1 MKLLFDVFPV
11 ILFFVFFKFGNS
23 HPETADAIL
32 AAFHIVLGQSIKPA
46 IFLATLVSIFATTL
60 QILWTKYRHGK
71 VDAMLWL
78 SFFVIVLFGGA
89 TLIFHNDT
97 FIRWKP
103 TVLYWLFSGALIG
116 SNLIFKKNL
125 IRSALSNK
133 MALPVRIW
141 NLLNLSWGL
150 FFLALGFIN
159 LYVAYNYPIESWV
172 NFKLFGFTGLML
184 IFVVAQSAWLSKY
197 MNEDKE
203 NN

>member
-1 MKLLFDVFPV
+1 MKLLFDIFPV

-23 HPETADAIL
+23 HPETAEAIL
-32 AAFHIVLGQSIKPA
+32 ATFHIVLGDSIKPA
-46 IFLATLVSIFATTL
+46 IFLATLVSIFATTF
-60 QILWTKYRHGK
+60 QIIWTKLRHGK
-71 VDAMLWL
+71 VDSMLWV
-78 SFFVIVLFGGA
+78 SFSVIVLFGGA

-103 TVLYWLFSGALIG
+103 TVLYWLFAATLFG

-125 IRSALSNK
+125 IRSTLSSK
-133 MALPVRIW
+133 MALPVRVW

-150 FFLALGFIN
+150 FFTALGFIN
-159 LYVAYNYPIESWV
+159 LYVAYNYSIESWV
-172 NFKLFGFTGLML
+172 NFKLFGFTGLMVL
-184 IFVVAQSAWLSKY
+184 FVVAQSAWLSKY

>member
-32 AAFHIVLGQSIKPA
+32 AAFHIVLAPSIKPA
-46 IFLATLVSIFATTL
+46 IFLATLVSIFATTV
-60 QILWTKYRHGK
+60 QIVWTKLRHGK

-103 TVLYWLFSGALIG
+103 TVLYWLFSGALMG

-159 LYVAYNYPIESWV
+159 LYVAYNYSIESWV

-184 IFVVAQSAWLSKY
+184 IFIVAQSAWLSKY

>member
-23 HPETADAIL
+23 HPETAEAIL
-32 AAFHIVLGQSIKPA
+32 ATFHIVLGDSIKPA
-46 IFLATLVSIFATTL
+46 IFLATLVSIFATTF
-60 QILWTKYRHGK
+60 QIIWTKLRHGK
-71 VDAMLWL
+71 VDSMLWV
-78 SFFVIVLFGGA
+78 SFSVIVLFGGA

-103 TVLYWLFSGALIG
+103 TVLYWLFAATLFA

-125 IRSALSNK
+125 IRSTLSSK
-133 MALPVRIW
+133 MALPVRVW

-150 FFLALGFIN
+150 FFTALGFIN
-159 LYVAYNYPIESWV
+159 LYVAYNYSIESWV
-172 NFKLFGFTGLML
+172 NFKLFGFTGLMV

>member
-23 HPETADAIL
+23 HPETAEAIL
-32 AAFHIVLGQSIKPA
+32 ATFHIVLGDSIKPA
-46 IFLATLVSIFATTL
+46 IFLATLVSIFATTF
-60 QILWTKYRHGK
+60 QIIWTKLRHGK
-71 VDAMLWL
+71 VDSMLWV
-78 SFFVIVLFGGA
+78 SFSVIVLFGGA

-103 TVLYWLFSGALIG
+103 TVLYWLFAATLFA

-125 IRSALSNK
+125 IRSTLSSK
-133 MALPVRIW
+133 MALPVRVW

-150 FFLALGFIN
+150 FFTALGFIN
-159 LYVAYNYPIESWV
+159 LYVAYNYSIESWV
-172 NFKLFGFTGLML
+172 NFKLFGFTGLMVV
-184 IFVVAQSAWLSKY
+184 FVVAQSAWLSKY

>member
-32 AAFHIVLGQSIKPA
+32 AAFHIVLDPAIKPA

-89 TLIFHNDT
+89 TLVFHNDT

-103 TVLYWLFSGALIG
+103 TVLYWLFSGALLG

-150 FFLALGFIN
+150 FFLVLGFIN

-197 MNEDKE
+197 INEDKE

>member
-32 AAFHIVLGQSIKPA
+32 AAFHIVLGPSIKPA

-71 VDAMLWL
+71 VDAMLWV

>member
-23 HPETADAIL
+23 HPETAEAIL
-32 AAFHIVLGQSIKPA
+32 ASFHIVLGDTIKPA
-46 IFLATLVSIFATTL
+46 IFLATLVSIFATTF
-60 QILWTKYRHGK
+60 QIIWTKLRHGK
-71 VDAMLWL
+71 VDAMLWV

-103 TVLYWLFSGALIG
+103 TVLYWLFSGTLMI
-116 SNLIFKKNL
+116 SNLLFKKNL
-125 IRSALSNK
+125 IRSTLSGK
-133 MALPVRIW
+133 MALPVRVW
-141 NLLNLSWGL
+141 NLVNLSWVL

-159 LYVAYNYPIESWV
+159 LYVAYNYSIESWV
-172 NFKLFGFTGLML
+172 NFKLFGFTGLMV

>member
-23 HPETADAIL
+23 HPETAEAIL
-32 AAFHIVLGQSIKPA
+32 ATFHIVLGDSIKPA
-46 IFLATLVSIFATTL
+46 IFLATLVSIFATTF
-60 QILWTKYRHGK
+60 QIIWTKLRHGK
-71 VDAMLWL
+71 VDSMLWV
-78 SFFVIVLFGGA
+78 SFSVIVLFGGA

-103 TVLYWLFSGALIG
+103 TVLYWLFAATLFA

-125 IRSALSNK
+125 IRSTLSNK
-133 MALPVRIW
+133 MALPVRVW

-150 FFLALGFIN
+150 FFTALGFIN
-159 LYVAYNYPIESWV
+159 LYVAYNYSIESWV
-172 NFKLFGFTGLML
+172 NFKLFGFTGLMV

>member
-32 AAFHIVLGQSIKPA
+32 TAFDIVLAPSIKPA
-46 IFLATLVSIFATTL
+46 IFLATLVSIFATTV
-60 QILWTKYRHGK
+60 QIVWTKLRHGK

-103 TVLYWLFSGALIG
+103 TVLYWLFSGALMG

-159 LYVAYNYPIESWV
+159 LYVAYNYSIESWV

-184 IFVVAQSAWLSKY
+184 IFIVAQSAWLSKY

>member
-23 HPETADAIL
+23 HPDTAKAIL
-32 AAFHIVLGQSIKPA
+32 TSLDIVLGEGVKPA
-46 IFLATLVSIFATTL
+46 IFLATLISIIATTC

-71 VDAMLWL
+71 VDSMLWV

-103 TVLYWLFSGALIG
+103 SVLYWLFSLTLLG
-116 SNLIFKKNL
+116 SNLLFKKNL
-125 IRSALSNK
+125 IRSMLSAK

-141 NLLNLSWGL
+141 NRLNLSWGL
-150 FFLALGFIN
+150 FFAALGFVN
-159 LYVAYNYPIESWV
+159 LYVAYTYSIETWV
-172 NFKLFGFTGLML
+172 DFKLFGFTSLML
-184 IFVVAQSAWLSKY
+184 IFIVAQSLWLAKY
-197 MNEDKE
+197 IDENKE
-203 NN
+203 KN

>member
-23 HPETADAIL
+23 HPETAEAIL
-32 AAFHIVLGQSIKPA
+32 ATFHIVLGDSIKPA
-46 IFLATLVSIFATTL
+46 IFLATLVSIFATTF
-60 QILWTKYRHGK
+60 QIIWTKLRHGK
-71 VDAMLWL
+71 VDTMLWV
-78 SFFVIVLFGGA
+78 SFSVIVLFGGA

-103 TVLYWLFSGALIG
+103 TVLYWLFAATLFA

-125 IRSALSNK
+125 IRSTLSSK
-133 MALPVRIW
+133 MALPVRVW

-150 FFLALGFIN
+150 FFTALGFIN
-159 LYVAYNYPIESWV
+159 LYVAYNYSIESWV
-172 NFKLFGFTGLML
+172 NFKLFGFTGLMV

>member
-32 AAFHIVLGQSIKPA
+32 AYFHIVLPATIKPA
-46 IFLATLVSIFATTL
+46 IFLATLVSIFATTF
-60 QILWTKYRHGK
+60 QIIWTKLRHGK
-71 VDAMLWL
+71 VDTMLWI
-78 SFFVIVLFGGA
+78 SFFVIVVLGGA

-103 TVLYWLFSGALIG
+103 TVLYWLFSLALIG
-116 SNLIFKKNL
+116 SNLVFKKNL
-125 IRSALSNK
+125 IRSALNHK
-133 MALPVRIW
+133 IALPVRIW
-141 NLLNLSWGL
+141 NLLNLSWGM

-159 LYVAYNYPIESWV
+159 LYIAYNYPIETWV
-172 NFKLFGFTGLML
+172 NFKLFGFTALML
-184 IFVVAQSAWLSKY
+184 IFVVGQSAWLSKY